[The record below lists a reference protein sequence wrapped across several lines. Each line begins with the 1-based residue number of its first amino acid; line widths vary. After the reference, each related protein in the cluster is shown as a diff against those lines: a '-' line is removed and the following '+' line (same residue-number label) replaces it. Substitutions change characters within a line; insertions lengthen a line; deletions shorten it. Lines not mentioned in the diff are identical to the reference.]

1 MLKVRPNMTRLDRK
15 NSLLVVIDVQEKLA
29 ALIDEQEAMQKN
41 IERLIGG
48 CHLLGVPAIVTEQY
62 PKGLG
67 STTERLQS
75 SLRETYGSKAIQKMC
90 FSAGGSEEFMS
101 ALRSSGR
108 RQVLICGIETHV
120 CVYQTVKDL
129 LEAKFEITLITDAVS
144 SRTASN
150 RDVAIHRMERDGA
163 KLSTTEMALFEL
175 TVNAGTEEFKAISR
189 LVK

>member
-1 MLKVRPNMTRLDRK
+1 MTRLDRE

-29 ALIDEQEAMQKN
+29 ALIHEQEAMQKN
-41 IERLIGG
+41 IERLIRG

-67 STTERLQS
+67 STTELLQS
-75 SLRETYGSKAIQKMC
+75 SWRETYGWKAIQKMC

-101 ALRSSGR
+101 AIRSSGR

-129 LEAKFEITLITDAVS
+129 LEAKFEITLIVDAVS
-144 SRTASN
+144 SRTALN
-150 RDVAIHRMERDGA
+150 RDIAIRRMEGDGA
-163 KLSTTEMALFEL
+163 KLSVTEMALFEL
-175 TVNAGTEEFKAISR
+175 TGKAGTEEFKAISR

>member
-1 MLKVRPNMTRLDRK
+1 MTRLDRR

-29 ALIDEQEAMQKN
+29 AVIHEQEAMQRN
-41 IERLIGG
+41 IDRLIRG

-62 PKGLG
+62 PRGLG
-67 STTERLQS
+67 STTGLLQN
-75 SLRETYGSKAIQKMC
+75 SLRETYGLKAIQKMC
-90 FSAGGSEEFMS
+90 FSAGGSDEFMS
-101 ALRSSGR
+101 AIRSSGR

-129 LEAKFEITLITDAVS
+129 LEGKFEITLIADAVS

-150 RDVAIHRMERDGA
+150 RDLAIRRMTRDGA
-163 KLSTTEMALFEL
+163 KLSSTEMALFEL